1 MAIDEEQIRNWLM
14 EEDLIREKIYDENAN
29 FHYIINFPNNN
40 SMDIIQ
46 PRAKEDVLLIGCATE
61 VSQDE
66 QNIIKNSPKN
76 INQEFIW
83 KIRFAL
89 NEMLLDFELEHPND
103 QLKRFIIT
111 EDIFE
116 DALTKHMLI
125 KSLAFLSLR
134 TMTLRAGLGI
144 YANNAGILSKYI
156 LLVLSVFV
164 NKNVERSQHR
174 ANGIQKPGLM
184 LKNDFEQIK
193 NNASMLT
200 T

>member
-1 MAIDEEQIRNWLM
+1 MDENMAIDEEQIRNWLM
-14 EEDLIREKIYDENAN
+14 EENLIREKIYDENAN

-40 SMDIIQ
+40 AMDVIQ
-46 PRAKEDVLLIGCATE
+46 PKSKEDVLIIGCATE

-66 QNIIKNSPKN
+66 QNIIKDSPKH

-116 DALTKHMLI
+116 DGMSKHVLI
-125 KSLAFLSLR
+125 KSIKKVFKGKLQCIWI
-134 TMTLRAGLGI
+134 LGKT
-144 YANNAGILSKYI
+144 YGS
-156 LLVLSVFV
+156 
-164 NKNVERSQHR
+164 
-174 ANGIQKPGLM
+174 IQQRNM
-184 LKNDFEQIK
+184 SNDDLI
-193 NNASMLT
+193 
-200 T
+200 